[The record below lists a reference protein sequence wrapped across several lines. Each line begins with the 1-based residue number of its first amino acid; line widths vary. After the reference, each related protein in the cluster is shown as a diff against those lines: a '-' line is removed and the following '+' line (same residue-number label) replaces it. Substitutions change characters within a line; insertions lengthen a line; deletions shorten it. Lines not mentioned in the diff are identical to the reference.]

1 MLAHLLHVR
10 VAQRQHGR
18 AHAQQRQL
26 ASSAA
31 WRLRRVLQQCARR
44 HCNCQVGGDIRALWP
59 KVQRHKLRQR
69 LASCEHGRAS
79 LFFIEQVEL
88 Q

>member
-31 WRLRRVLQQCARR
+31 RRLRRVLQQCAGR
-44 HCNCQVGGDIRALWP
+44 HCHRQVDGDIRTLWP

-69 LASCEHGRAS
+69 LASGEHRRAN
-79 LFFIEQVEL
+79 LFFIEQVEM